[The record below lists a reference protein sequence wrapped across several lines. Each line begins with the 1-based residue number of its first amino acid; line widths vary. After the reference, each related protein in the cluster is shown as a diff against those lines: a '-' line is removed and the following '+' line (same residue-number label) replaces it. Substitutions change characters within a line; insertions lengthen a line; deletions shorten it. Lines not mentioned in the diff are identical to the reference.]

1 MSDDADDLKSKL
13 EAHKPKKK
21 KLAVPEGFLEE
32 AKSYEGKLMAV
43 RIIADREKD
52 RVLLMIKGM
61 IAKADEDRA
70 KLAAAQEKAKRDAQ
84 EKEALARAAAI
95 AKNKAKKKK

>member
-1 MSDDADDLKSKL
+1 MSDDNDDLQSKL
-13 EAHKPKKK
+13 AAHKPKKK

-70 KLAAAQEKAKRDAQ
+70 RISAAQEKAKREAQ

-95 AKNKAKKKK
+95 AKTKAKKK

>member
-1 MSDDADDLKSKL
+1 MTDDTDDLKSKL

-43 RIIADREKD
+43 RIIAEREKD
-52 RVLLMIKGM
+52 RVLLMIKRM
-61 IAKADEDRA
+61 LSEPD
-70 KLAAAQEKAKRDAQ
+70 
-84 EKEALARAAAI
+84 
-95 AKNKAKKKK
+95 KK

>member
-1 MSDDADDLKSKL
+1 MTDDADDLKKKL

-52 RVLLMIKGM
+52 RVLLMIKRM
-61 IAKADEDRA
+61 LSEPD
-70 KLAAAQEKAKRDAQ
+70 
-84 EKEALARAAAI
+84 
-95 AKNKAKKKK
+95 KK

>member
-1 MSDDADDLKSKL
+1 MDDNQDDLKKQL

-52 RVLLMIKGM
+52 RVLLMIKRM
-61 IAKADEDRA
+61 LSESD
-70 KLAAAQEKAKRDAQ
+70 
-84 EKEALARAAAI
+84 
-95 AKNKAKKKK
+95 KK